1 MMHASNPAIA
11 GANATLTIRRRTS
24 RLGYTIRHYPARLV
38 SRTRTSLVVEY
49 LNEAGRIVRRAAF
62 SSQVQVHA

>member
-1 MMHASNPAIA
+1 MDDTPRPAVA

-24 RLGYTIRHYPARLV
+24 KQGYTERRYPARLV

-49 LNEAGRIVRRAAF
+49 VTDTGKIARRACFA
-62 SSQVQVHA
+62 SQVRVHA